1 MSEIKINSQGEVKLY
16 DSDNSNYVGLK
27 APATVASDETFI
39 LPSADG
45 SANFLLRTDGSGNLS
60 FIDVAGLTE
69 PGIDWQ
75 STIKTGDFT
84 AVSSEGYFINTT
96 SGAITATL
104 PSSPSPGDVVAFKDY
119 AATFATNNLTIG
131 RNSSN
136 IQGAAVNSVLSTNR
150 ASVVLVYVDATKG
163 WLYVQE
169 SNVENLGPQYI
180 AASGGTV
187 TTSGDYKI
195 HTFNSTGTFT
205 VSSVGNPAGSNT
217 VDYMVVGAGAGG
229 GASAHPGGGG
239 GGGGAGGWRASS
251 GTASGSYTA
260 GPGPLTSPV
269 SALPV
274 SAQGYPITI
283 GAGGSGATGA
293 PSGGS
298 TIATNGANS
307 VFSSVTSAGGGMG
320 GINSSPQQAGGPGG
334 SGGGSSWETRT
345 GGTGNTPP
353 VSPPQGNTG
362 GIGSGGPA
370 YAGGGGGG
378 ATEVGSNANGPVAGA
393 ASAVGGAGA
402 TSCISASPVAYAGGG
417 GGGAGAT
424 PGPGSSGG
432 TGGGGAGA
440 ASNSPPSN
448 GTAGTANTGGGGGS
462 GAGGASCNSGG
473 GGGGSGVVIIRY
485 KYQN

>member
-378 ATEVGSNANGPVAGA
+378 ATAVGSNANGPVAGA

>member
-1 MSEIKINSQGEVKLY
+1 MASEIKVNKISPSSGTSFTLG
-16 DSDNSNYVGLK
+16 DSGDTF
-27 APATVASDETFI
+27 TV
-39 LPSADG
+39 PSGVTLQNNGTADG
-45 SANFLLRTDGSGNLS
+45 FGA
-60 FIDVAGLTE
+60 V
-69 PGIDWQ
+69 DWQ
-75 STIKTGDFT
+75 TGDIKTSTFT
-84 AVSSEGYFINTT
+84 AVAGKGYFVNTT
-96 SGAITATL
+96 GGAITVNL
-104 PSSPSPGDVVAFKDY
+104 PAGSAGAQIGLLDY
-119 AATFATNNLTIG
+119 AGTWDSNNCTVAANG
-131 RNSSN
+131 SEK
-136 IQGAAVNSVLSTNR
+136 IQGSTDDAIFSR
-150 ASVVLVYVDATKG
+150 DREALQIIYVDATQG
-163 WLYVQE
+163 WVITSVADQGATQALYI
-169 SNVENLGPQYI
+169 S
-180 AASGGTV
+180 ASGGTE

-195 HTFNSTGTFT
+195 HTFTGSGTFT
-205 VSSVGNPAGSNT
+205 VSSVGNAAGSNT
-217 VDYMVVGAGAGG
+217 VDYMVVGAGGGG
-229 GASAHPGGGG
+229 GASASPGGGG

-283 GAGGSGATGA
+283 GAGGSGAIGA
-293 PSGGS
+293 PSCGS

-307 VFSSVTSAGGGMG
+307 VFSTVTSAGGGMG
-320 GINSSPQQAGGPGG
+320 GINSSPQQAGGPGA
-334 SGGGSSWETRT
+334 SGGGSSWQTRT

-353 VSPPQGNTG
+353 VSPPQGNNG

-378 ATEVGSNANGPVAGA
+378 ATAVGNNANGPVAGA

-424 PGPGSSGG
+424 PGPGSAGS
-432 TGGGGAGA
+432 TGGGGGGA
-440 ASNSPPSN
+440 ASNTPPSN

-462 GAGGASCNSGG
+462 GAGGGPCNSGG
-473 GGGGSGVVIIRY
+473 GAGGSGVVVIRY